1 MVHPLKSPNMKSIL
15 RVPVRWLA
23 VAFGVSLL
31 TPTIT
36 PAFPPAPHHRLFG
49 LVKNE
54 FGEPLEAQNAQIVF
68 ETPEGVR
75 IPAPIVPGLEPGV
88 NYQLNV
94 AMDSGIA
101 PDSYK
106 PTALKPTLPF
116 RILVIVGTTTYLP
129 MEMTGTFGKLG
140 EAAGSTRIDL
150 TLGIDSDNDG
160 LPDAWEQWLASQLG
174 GGGLDGIRPGDDSDG
189 DGISNRDE
197 YLAGT
202 FAFDPEGGFRLNLV
216 PRAEGAPLL
225 EFTVIKPRTYTVYA
239 SSDFQN
245 WTPVPFRIAEEGPE
259 ALVRLNY
266 VSTDVRIL
274 RVEPVLPVGTPTP
287 SSFFKVQ
294 VQ

>member
-1 MVHPLKSPNMKSIL
+1 MKSIL
-15 RVPVRWLA
+15 HLPIRWRVVALVAALLA
-23 VAFGVSLL
+23 
-31 TPTIT
+31 PTMA
-36 PAFPPAPHHRLFG
+36 PAFPPAPHHRVFG

-54 FGEPLEAQNAQIVF
+54 FGEPLEVQNAQIVF

-116 RILVIVGTTTYLP
+116 RILVLIGKTTYLP
-129 MEMTGTFGKLG
+129 MEMAGTFAKLG
-140 EAAGSTRIDL
+140 AAAGSTRIDL

-174 GGGLDGIRPGDDSDG
+174 GGGLDGIRPEDDSDG
-189 DGISNRDE
+189 DGINNRDE

-245 WTPVPFRIAEEGPE
+245 WIPVPFRIAEEGPD
-259 ALVRLNY
+259 AAVRVNY

-274 RVEPVLPVGTPTP
+274 RVEPVLPADG
-287 SSFFKVQ
+287 SASNSFFKVL